1 MPSKIRWLPVVA
13 LLALMLVLS
22 GGAALREC
30 VTFDEVAHIGAGLS
44 YWQRLDLRMN
54 AEHPPLAKLVAGL
67 PLAISGSRADYL
79 GPAWK
84 VAGDFF
90 AALGAEWV
98 FGDGVVGRWNA

>member
-67 PLAISGSRADYL
+67 PRITRARRGKWLVTSSPRSARNGFSGMGSWGGGTR
-79 GPAWK
+79 GN
-84 VAGDFF
+84 
-90 AALGAEWV
+90 
-98 FGDGVVGRWNA
+98 RS